1 MHHRALALPILG
13 FTALAALAVA
23 ACSSTDAPSQP
34 GLPIA
39 GSGGSAA
46 GTAGSTSGLGG
57 GGSAT
62 GGSGAGGTV
71 SGGTSGASGS
81 AGTFATGGSG
91 GTTGGA
97 SGTGGAGG
105 TGGSGGASGSGGA
118 GGSAGGSAGGGTGK
132 VPMCLTNDVTGG
144 VNRSDN
150 QYIECDVEAQAIDFD
165 VAAAYKA
172 PRMPGYDPSTTP
184 VTFTDYGTAFTGSAV
199 QECHPYCY
207 RGNLTIGLDL
217 IAGAETSLRGEVL
230 FGFPPTVA
238 PIVDPKGRASLG
250 WVFVDGPALPAGTTL
265 SLTMVLKSMDKGVV
279 LATMPK
285 TAALKTWIEFRYF
298 PIDSGFA
305 AADLVNITHIGFRIA
320 LTPVAA
326 AADWHGV
333 VYADHFQ
340 LRK

>member
-1 MHHRALALPILG
+1 MHYRAVTLPILG
-13 FTALAALAVA
+13 FTALATLVA
-23 ACSSTDAPSQP
+23 ACSSTDAPQP
-34 GLPIA
+34 GLPSA
-39 GSGGSAA
+39 GNGGSTAGTA
-46 GTAGSTSGLGG
+46 GTAGSTTAPIGG
-57 GGSAT
+57 GGSAA
-62 GGSGAGGTV
+62 GGSGAGGSV
-71 SGGTSGASGS
+71 SGGTSGTSGS

-91 GTTGGA
+91 GTTAGA
-97 SGTGGAGG
+97 SGSGSAGG
-105 TGGSGGASGSGGA
+105 GGGSGGA
-118 GGSAGGSAGGGTGK
+118 GGSAGGSSGGGTGK

-172 PRMPGYDPSTTP
+172 PRVPGYDPSTTP

-207 RGNLTIGLDL
+207 RGNLTLGLDL

-320 LTPVAA
+320 LTPTAA